1 MNDTIRRV
9 NAEFRAELD
18 STGNLLRGHAAVFNR
33 LAPIG
38 RGYEEIAPHAFN
50 EILLTNPDV
59 RFLLNHNPDNLLGR
73 TRSGTL
79 RLNTD
84 SNGLI
89 VDDDLPETTLGNDV
103 RILVR
108 RKDLTGFSFGYAP
121 DIQSDTHRIAP
132 DGRQITT
139 RNNIV
144 RMVDASLATYPAYDD
159 ADDAVLRCI
168 DFSGTSN
175 TTSIAATRRS
185 QLIRARSRLYTKGS

>member
-1 MNDTIRRV
+1 MNDAIRRIFTT
-9 NAEFRAELD
+9 EFRAEV
-18 STGNLLRGHAAVFNR
+18 TTEGNLLRGHASVFNR

-38 RGYEEIAPHAFN
+38 RGYEEIGPNAFDEVLKRN
-50 EILLTNPDV
+50 EDV

-79 RLNTD
+79 RLGTD
-84 SNGLI
+84 GAGLALES
-89 VDDDLPETTLGNDV
+89 DLPETTLGNDV

-108 RKDLTGFSFGYAP
+108 RGDLTGFSFGYAP
-121 DIQSDTHRIAP
+121 DLKSDTFRMAP
-132 DGRQITT
+132 DGKRITT

-159 ADDAVLRCI
+159 ADDAELRCI
-168 DFSGTSN
+168 DFTN
-175 TTSIAATRRS
+175 TVTADRRS

>member
-1 MNDTIRRV
+1 METTIRRL

-18 STGNLLRGHAAVFNR
+18 PSGHLLRGHAAVFNR

-50 EILLTNPDV
+50 EILRTNPDV
-59 RFLLNHNPDNLLGR
+59 RFLWNHNPDNLLGR

-84 SNGLI
+84 ANGLV
-89 VDDDLPETTLGNDV
+89 VDDDLPETSLGNDV

-108 RKDLTGFSFGYAP
+108 RGDLTGFSFGYAP
-121 DIQSDTHRIAP
+121 DIQSDTRRLAP
-132 DGRQITT
+132 DGKQITT
-139 RNNIV
+139 RNNII

-159 ADDAVLRCI
+159 ADDAVLRCV
-168 DFSGTSN
+168 DFSTTRN
-175 TTSIAATRRS
+175 TDVAAIRRS
-185 QLIRARSRLYTKGS
+185 QIVRARSRRYTKGS